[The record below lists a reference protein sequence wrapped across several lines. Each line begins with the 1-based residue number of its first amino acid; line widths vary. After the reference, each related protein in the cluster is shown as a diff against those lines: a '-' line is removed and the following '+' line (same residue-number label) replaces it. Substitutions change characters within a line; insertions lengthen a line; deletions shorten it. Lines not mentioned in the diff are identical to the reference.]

1 MPRIPTLVP
10 RDDRERA
17 VMRVWRASGRSEA
30 TIAVY
35 VLWVRKYRAHCRA
48 QELDEVEALTRVD
61 VIKYAI
67 SYRGSRRG
75 RHVKAT
81 TRFGARN
88 ALRAWSCALKLMG
101 VEVPVWRPAP
111 SPRQWS
117 PLLTMYSQH
126 RTEHRGVSPA
136 TLARDMDVASGFIR
150 SLRQH
155 GRTPTTVRVVD
166 VDTFVDELSV
176 RLSRRTVAGLCSA
189 LRCFL
194 RFLTVIGRIRR
205 DLASCVIAPRYR
217 SDERPP
223 RALPWAAVR
232 RILRVI
238 PRDTA
243 IGRRDFA
250 MLLLMA
256 TYGLGAGEV
265 VGLCLEDINWRAN
278 VLRARRPKTDVPLEL
293 PLLPA
298 VAKALAAYIQ
308 RGRPAHIKTRAVFV
322 GVALPHHR
330 VSTSAIRSKVREYA
344 RAAGITD
351 AAVGAHVFRHSH
363 ATRQIDAG
371 ANPKIVSDILGH
383 RRPSSTSL
391 YVRVA
396 MRRLRTVAL
405 AVPK

>member
-1 MPRIPTLVP
+1 
-10 RDDRERA
+10 
-17 VMRVWRASGRSEA
+17 
-30 TIAVY
+30 VY

-48 QELDEVEALTRVD
+48 LGFDEIERLTRAD
-61 VIKYAI
+61 VIKFSL

-81 TRFGARN
+81 TRYGARN

-101 VEVPVWRPAP
+101 VEVPVWFPAP
-111 SPRQWS
+111 PPRRWS
-117 PLLTMYSQH
+117 PLLKMYSQH
-126 RTEHRGVSPA
+126 RTVHRGVAHA
-136 TLARDMDVASGFIR
+136 TLARDLAVASDFVG
-150 SLRQH
+150 SLREH
-155 GRTPTTVRVVD
+155 GRTLTTMRVID
-166 VDTFVDELSV
+166 LDRFVDALSV
-176 RLSRRTVAGLCSA
+176 KLSRKTVAGLCSS

-194 RFLTVIGRIRR
+194 RFLMISGRIHR
-205 DLASCVIAPRYR
+205 DFASCVVAPRYR

-223 RALPWAAVR
+223 RALPWTTVR
-232 RILRVI
+232 RILRVV

-265 VGLCLEDINWRAN
+265 VGLCLEDIDWRGK
-278 VLRARRPKTDVPLEL
+278 VLRARRPKTGVPLEL
-293 PLLPA
+293 PLMAA
-298 VAKALAAYIQ
+298 VAKALAAYLH
-308 RGRPAHIKTRAVFV
+308 RGRPSHIETRAVFV
-322 GVALPHHR
+322 NPALPHNR
-330 VSTSAIRSKVREYA
+330 VGTSAIRAKVRQYA

-351 AAVGAHVFRHSH
+351 AVVGAHVFRHSH

-383 RRPSSTSL
+383 RRPSSTSV

-396 MRRLRTVAL
+396 MQRLRTVAL
-405 AVPK
+405 PVPK

>member
-1 MPRIPTLVP
+1 
-10 RDDRERA
+10 
-17 VMRVWRASGRSEA
+17 MRVWRASGRSEA

-35 VLWVRKYRAHCRA
+35 VLWVRKYRVHCRV
-48 QELDEVEALTRVD
+48 QELDEVEALTRAA

-67 SYRGSRRG
+67 QYRGPRRGSR
-75 RHVKAT
+75 VKAI
-81 TRFGARN
+81 TRFGARH
-88 ALRAWSCALKLMG
+88 ALRAWSCALKLLG
-101 VEVPVWRPAP
+101 VNVPDWQPLP

-126 RTEHRGVSPA
+126 RTEHRGVSAA
-136 TLARDMDVASGFIR
+136 TLARDMDVASGFLR
-150 SLRQH
+150 SLRED
-155 GRTPTTVRVVD
+155 GRAPTTVRVID
-166 VDTFVDELSV
+166 IDRFVDELSV
-176 RLSRRTVAGLCSA
+176 GRSRRTAASLCSA

-194 RFLTVIGRIRR
+194 RFLTVIGRTRR
-205 DLASCVIAPRYR
+205 DFASCVIAPRYR

-223 RALPWAAVR
+223 RALPWTSVR
-232 RILRVI
+232 HILRVI

-250 MLLLMA
+250 MFLLMA

-265 VGLCLEDINWRAN
+265 IGLCLDDIDWRAN
-278 VLRARRPKTDVPLEL
+278 ILRARRPKTDVPLEL

-298 VAKALAAYIQ
+298 IAKALAGYIQ
-308 RGRPAHIKTRAVFV
+308 RGRPQHIKTRAVFV
-322 GVALPHHR
+322 SVVLPHHR
-330 VSTSAIRSKVREYA
+330 VSTSAIRSKVRKYA
-344 RAAGITD
+344 RAAGITESV
-351 AAVGAHVFRHSH
+351 AGTHVFRHSH

-383 RRPSSTSL
+383 RRPSSTSV

-405 AVPK
+405 PVPK